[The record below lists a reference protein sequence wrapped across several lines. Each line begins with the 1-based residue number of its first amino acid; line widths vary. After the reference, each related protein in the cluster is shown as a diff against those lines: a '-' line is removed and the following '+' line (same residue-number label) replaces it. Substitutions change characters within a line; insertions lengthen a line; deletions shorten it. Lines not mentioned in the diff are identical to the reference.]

1 MGVSIN
7 GGTPKFGWFIMEDIN
22 YNGGHIYIYYIY
34 KKMKDGGVKA
44 KTTWGY
50 NINGASKYKCTF
62 VLYYIYI
69 CIYISGWWFGT

>member
-1 MGVSIN
+1 
-7 GGTPKFGWFIMEDIN
+7 MEDV
-22 YNGGHIYIYYIY
+22 
-34 KKMKDGGVKA
+34 GVKA